1 MYGENCGI
9 ACGNCLAKEQCHH
22 INGTC
27 MNGCDRGYQGSKCTE
42 GDHCYLMLKTL
53 CFNSKCMTYYSVMM
67 VFYLECDEN
76 FFGINC
82 KEQCY
87 TNCVGCNKKTGVCD
101 TGCKPG
107 WKGMSCQ
114 ESKIYYGFIY
124 TKLKMIYC
132 THIAI
137 NG

>member
-1 MYGENCGI
+1 MHGENCGI

-87 TNCVGCNKKTGVCD
+87 TNCVGCNKRQVYVIRGVNLVGKECLAKKVKYITD
-101 TGCKPG
+101 
-107 WKGMSCQ
+107 S
-114 ESKIYYGFIY
+114 FIQS
-124 TKLKMIYC
+124 LK
-132 THIAI
+132 
-137 NG
+137 